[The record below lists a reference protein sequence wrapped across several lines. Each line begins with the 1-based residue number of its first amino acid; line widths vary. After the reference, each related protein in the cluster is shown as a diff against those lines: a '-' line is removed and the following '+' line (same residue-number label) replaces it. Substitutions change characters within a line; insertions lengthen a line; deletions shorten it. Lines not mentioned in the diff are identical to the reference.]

1 MAPMKRTSI
10 FRRPLARPGMAGLAL
25 ALALGPAGAEALR
38 QAPGAVAQAAQEFVL
53 RQTQSLPGR
62 VSVQVGG
69 LDERLI
75 LPACGVLEPFLPPGQ
90 RLWGNASVGV
100 RCTAPS
106 AWTVYLPVTVRVE
119 AQVLAA
125 ARPLAPGTQLSE
137 ADLTPVAADLTQ
149 LSAAVVSDP
158 RDILGKTVAAPI
170 AAGQLL
176 RSDQLKAT
184 PVVMQ
189 GQTVKVIAR
198 GRGFSVSAEGRSLS
212 SAAEGQLVQVRL
224 AGGQLV
230 SGIARP
236 GAVVEVTH

>member
-1 MAPMKRTSI
+1 MAPMERASI
-10 FRRPLARPGMAGLAL
+10 FQRPAVRHRIAGFAL
-25 ALALGPAGAEALR
+25 ALALGPVSAEVPR
-38 QAPGAVAQAAQEFVL
+38 QAPEAIAQAAQKFVL
-53 RQTQSLPGR
+53 QETRSLSGR

-69 LDERLI
+69 LDERLV

-90 RLWGNASVGV
+90 RLWGSASVGV
-100 RCTAPS
+100 RCVAPS

-119 AQVLAA
+119 GEVLAA
-125 ARPLAPGTQLSE
+125 ARSLAPGMRLSD
-137 ADLTPVAADLTQ
+137 ADLVPVAADLTQ
-149 LSAAVVSDP
+149 LPTAVVSDP
-158 RDILGKTVAAPI
+158 RDALGKTVTSPI

-224 AGGQLV
+224 GGGQLV

-236 GAVVEVTH
+236 GAIVEVTH